1 MMQNRG
7 QQMNKTKRLRRLFVA
22 ALVLGCTFGT
32 VTHAARKKI
41 TPPRTSPIIT
51 PPAGNSVF
59 LVGHATGVQI
69 YVCQA
74 KADDPS
80 KFEWSFTAPEADLTN
95 EKGEKIAKHYAGPT
109 WEARD
114 GSKVVGEVQQKV
126 DAPKPGAIP
135 WLLLKAK
142 SNKGPGTFAKVTYIQ
157 RVDTEGGVAPAA
169 GCDQAH
175 TNTEARVDYR
185 ANYYFYVLGHR

>member
-7 QQMNKTKRLRRLFVA
+7 QQMNKTKRLRTLFVA

-32 VTHAARKKI
+32 ATHAARKKI

-51 PPAGNSVF
+51 PPAGSSVF

-69 YVCQA
+69 YACKA

-95 EKGEKIAKHYAGPT
+95 EKGKKIARHYAGPT

-114 GSKVVGEVQQKV
+114 GSKVVGEVQEKV
-126 DAPKPGAIP
+126 DAPNPGAIP

-142 SNKGPGTFAKVTYIQ
+142 SNKGPGIFARVTYIQ

-169 GCDQAH
+169 GCDQA
-175 TNTEARVDYR
+175 TNSKARVDYK